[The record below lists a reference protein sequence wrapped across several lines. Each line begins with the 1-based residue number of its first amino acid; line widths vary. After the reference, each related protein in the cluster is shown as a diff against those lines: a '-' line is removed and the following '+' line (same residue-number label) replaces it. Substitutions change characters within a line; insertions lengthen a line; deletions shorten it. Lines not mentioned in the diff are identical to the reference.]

1 MDNLLYKQPQTT
13 KQPEDLNQLMLME
26 MAKSM
31 FSQKG
36 QGGQFANPFL
46 SNMIGKYLSQ
56 SQQQGGIQPP
66 QEQVDYGAMI
76 DKQKYQAGQQ
86 EQTSQNVMTDEINK
100 AFDTIEDDAKLQK
113 AIRGIGAKYQN
124 ATLAKWTL
132 PGSVAAKP
140 TVTERKDQSVRD
152 WQDDKLSSED
162 LLRKYPTDTKMIKM
176 IEKRRYDET
185 PLTDA
190 KGEKIEPLKQ
200 ALSFWNRR
208 LHDYADIDDKTAAYA
223 ATIKTNG
230 DLMKFTAEMETLQS
244 QGIDAKAILLY
255 YKEIGIF
262 EE

>member
-26 MAKSM
+26 MAKNM

-36 QGGQFANPFL
+36 QGGDFANPFL
-46 SNMIGKYLSQ
+46 SALIGKYLSQ

-176 IEKRRYDET
+176 VEEKRAGET
-185 PLTDA
+185 PL
-190 KGEKIEPLKQ
+190 GVEPLKQ

-208 LHDYADIDDKTAAYA
+208 LKDYAKIDDKTAKYA
-223 ATIKTNG
+223 EAIKTNA
-230 DLMKFTAEMETLQS
+230 DLKKFIAEIDTLQS
-244 QGIDAKAILLY
+244 QGINTKAIIKY
-255 YKEIGIF
+255 YKEIGII